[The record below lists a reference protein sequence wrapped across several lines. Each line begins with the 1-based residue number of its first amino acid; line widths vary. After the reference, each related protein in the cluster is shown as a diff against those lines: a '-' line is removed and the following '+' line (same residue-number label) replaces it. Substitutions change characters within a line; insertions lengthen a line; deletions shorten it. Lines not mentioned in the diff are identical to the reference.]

1 MKKAAPDGA
10 NIGNGKKKNSVAPVI
25 VSQEERINK

>member
-1 MKKAAPDGA
+1 MKKPLPVVRT
-10 NIGNGKKKNSVAPVI
+10 GNGKKKNSVAPVI